1 MQMFADVGFTFGI
14 VSEIS
19 FLINPLLYNLHFICN
34 IKPSI
39 SRKKFVTDEKCFNNR
54 FVVQN
59 ETDLLQMMILEFT

>member
-1 MQMFADVGFTFGI
+1 MFDDDRFTFGI

-19 FLINPLLYNLHFICN
+19 FPIIILLYNVHFICN

-39 SRKKFVTDEKCFNNR
+39 SRKKFLADEKCFNNR